1 MSTVKCCVA
10 AARMFLQLITTPS
23 NFQLL
28 HGISLL
34 LSTKGVLITIDASF
48 SVVAGIVGESFDGD
62 RFVLAFNTILY
73 II

>member
-1 MSTVKCCVA
+1 MSTVKCRVA

-48 SVVAGIVGESFDGD
+48 SVLAVIGESFDGD

>member
-1 MSTVKCCVA
+1 MSTVKCVA

-48 SVVAGIVGESFDGD
+48 SVVAGIGESFDGD
-62 RFVLAFNTILY
+62 RFVLAFNTIY